1 MFAPV
6 MVGVIRLMVVVIIGA
21 AAAVLSWDVN
31 AVFAVVAAGLSVV
44 RVGLALAL
52 ALCMR
57 GVPWHGRAK

>member
-1 MFAPV
+1 
-6 MVGVIRLMVVVIIGA
+6 
-21 AAAVLSWDVN
+21 VLSWDVN

-44 RVGLALAL
+44 GVGLALAL